1 MLFVYISRIVNI
13 GTTCSQSS
21 AVQDYGIQSYLY
33 MYLVPKVSDKNQ
45 IQINHELFKLDL
57 WASLKKVGLDISVSR
72 KCRINIGCCWIGN
85 LVNSKGAFG
94 NGPCI
99 AWYPISPGFSEIEC
113 ILLGILAYLLYLL
126 WIFSRPFLS
135 RHKTT
140 SKTDFFV

>member
-1 MLFVYISRIVNI
+1 MI

-21 AVQDYGIQSYLY
+21 AVQDCGIQSHVS
-33 MYLVPKVSDKNQ
+33 LVPKVSDKNQ
-45 IQINHELFKLDL
+45 ITINHELFKWDRQ
-57 WASLKKVGLDISVSR
+57 ASLKKVGLDISVSR